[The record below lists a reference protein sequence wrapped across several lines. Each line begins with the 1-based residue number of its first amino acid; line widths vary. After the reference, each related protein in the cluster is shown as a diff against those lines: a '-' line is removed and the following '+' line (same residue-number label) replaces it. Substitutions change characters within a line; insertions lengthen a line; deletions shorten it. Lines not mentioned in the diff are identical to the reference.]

1 MNKIMN
7 NIWNNIWNK
16 NDIFIWE
23 KFSGNAVSQ
32 VRCHI
37 FIFSK
42 IAEIKNEIRD
52 HVKSS
57 LQ

>member
-1 MNKIMN
+1 MN